1 MIENTP
7 ESVKTHLCF
16 FCCFCVSSF
25 FGTSFF
31 FFGGVLCSLREVL
44 PFLFLL
50 PSRVLSTVLRSCS
63 PSSSR
68 RRLLSTCFLRGE
80 PALGLPMACSFWP
93 GRAPRLPAAPSAL
106 GACFLEGLLSDLSPA
121 GGKMDNSGLTGL
133 NPRKAPLA
141 VRNQMFKTFPRTCWL
156 QGPPLLESL
165 VSDKN

>member
-16 FCCFCVSSF
+16 FRCFCVSF
-25 FGTSFF
+25 FDTSFS

-68 RRLLSTCFLRGE
+68 CLLLSTCFLRGE
-80 PALGLPMACSFWP
+80 PARGLPLACSFWP

-121 GGKMDNSGLTGL
+121 GAENGQFWPHWTQPQES
-133 NPRKAPLA
+133 APSCEKSD
-141 VRNQMFKTFPRTCWL
+141 VQD
-156 QGPPLLESL
+156 
-165 VSDKN
+165 VS

>member
-16 FCCFCVSSF
+16 FRCFCVSSF
-25 FGTSFF
+25 FSTSFP

-68 RRLLSTCFLRGE
+68 CLLLSTCFLRGE
-80 PALGLPMACSFWP
+80 PALGLPLGCSFWP

-121 GGKMDNSGLTGL
+121 GAENGQFWPHGL
-133 NPRKAPLA
+133 NPRKVPLG
-141 VRNQMFKTFPRTCWL
+141 VRNQMFKMFPRTCWL

-165 VSDKN
+165 VSDEN